1 MREFF
6 VFSQSKTEL
15 HSFMARNN
23 SKQSHYWRNFFSRI
37 ALIVASVIIIVWF
50 LPRNSGPQFRYD
62 VGKPWMYSSL
72 IANFDFPIYKTD
84 EAIQNERDSILEA
97 FEPYYNYNENI
108 EDEQIASFRNAFK
121 NGIPGLGPEYIEII
135 ADRLHRLYQA
145 GVMSTPEYSRIG
157 KDTTSTVRVVSGKT
171 ASSVQ
176 INCIYSTIAA
186 YEQLFQDEKLVLQ
199 RQALQRCNLNEYIRP
214 NLIYDKERS
223 ETERNDLLSTIPR
236 ASGMV
241 LAGQKIIDRG
251 EIVDEQTFR
260 ELSSFE
266 HEMRRRSASSST
278 ISSTIAGQTLF
289 VTILMSLFTIYLAL
303 FRKDYFEKPRSITM
317 LYSLI
322 TIFPIIVSLMME
334 HNIFSVYALPF
345 AMTPIF
351 VRVFM
356 DSRTAFISHVVMILL
371 CAAAVK
377 YQYEFI
383 IIQLVAGLAA
393 IYSLRELDNRSQL
406 FKTAIVVTI
415 CSCITYLALQ
425 LMQDNSIWQMDH
437 DMYKYFV
444 VNGVML
450 LFAYPLM
457 LIVEKAFGFTSNV
470 TLIELSNTSKDL
482 LRQLSEVAPGTFQ
495 HSITVGNL
503 ATEIANKIGAKAQLV
518 RTGALY
524 HDIGKMY
531 NPAFFTE
538 NQAGVNPL
546 EKMERTEAAQIVIS
560 HISEGLKMAEKY
572 DLPSI
577 IKDFISTHHGS
588 GKTKYFYI
596 SYKNEHPKEK
606 IDDNLFTYPGP
617 NPFTREQAILM
628 MADTVEAASRSLP
641 EYTEDSISALVNRL
655 IDGQVSEG
663 YFEDCPITFHDINV
677 AKQVLIDRLKSIY
690 HTRIQ
695 YPELKKKS

>member
-23 SKQSHYWRNFFSRI
+23 STQSHYWRNFFSRI

-289 VTILMSLFTIYLAL
+289 VTILMSLFTIYLAQNL
-303 FRKDYFEKPRSITM
+303 LGAPYASNANPPKNFDCAKFCYYCYGMAQASIKG
-317 LYSLI
+317 S
-322 TIFPIIVSLMME
+322 S
-334 HNIFSVYALPF
+334 YAQGYD
-345 AMTPIF
+345 
-351 VRVFM
+351 
-356 DSRTAFISHVVMILL
+356 DSFQKIAYDDLKR
-371 CAAAVK
+371 
-377 YQYEFI
+377 
-383 IIQLVAGLAA
+383 G
-393 IYSLRELDNRSQL
+393 
-406 FKTAIVVTI
+406 
-415 CSCITYLALQ
+415 
-425 LMQDNSIWQMDH
+425 
-437 DMYKYFV
+437 DMVCF
-444 VNGVML
+444 
-450 LFAYPLM
+450 
-457 LIVEKAFGFTSNV
+457 
-470 TLIELSNTSKDL
+470 
-482 LRQLSEVAPGTFQ
+482 
-495 HSITVGNL
+495 
-503 ATEIANKIGAKAQLV
+503 
-518 RTGALY
+518 
-524 HDIGKMY
+524 
-531 NPAFFTE
+531 
-538 NQAGVNPL
+538 
-546 EKMERTEAAQIVIS
+546 
-560 HISEGLKMAEKY
+560 
-572 DLPSI
+572 
-577 IKDFISTHHGS
+577 
-588 GKTKYFYI
+588 
-596 SYKNEHPKEK
+596 
-606 IDDNLFTYPGP
+606 
-617 NPFTREQAILM
+617 
-628 MADTVEAASRSLP
+628 DTVSDDDLCDHTGI
-641 EYTEDSISALVNRL
+641 YL
-655 IDGQVSEG
+655 GGG
-663 YFEDCPITFHDINV
+663 YFIHASSAAKKVILSSLASGYYKRTFSWG
-677 AKQVLIDRLKSIY
+677 R
-690 HTRIQ
+690 RIF
-695 YPELKKKS
+695 EN